1 MKVKALKYLL
11 IIPVILLLD
20 LLILAGAAMLDV
32 QILPA
37 ADEQTVGHGA
47 PVFTILS
54 FLPIAV
60 ITGAGVLV
68 SVALTLWHMFKG

>member
-1 MKVKALKYLL
+1 MKIKALKYLL

-37 ADEQTVGHGA
+37 ADGQTVGHAA

-54 FLPIAV
+54 FLPLAV
-60 ITGAGVLV
+60 ITGVGGLV
-68 SVALTLWHMFKG
+68 SVGLTLWHIFKG